1 MSYATY
7 SDIQDRLMRELGVDE
22 QKVCEK
28 LLEDAAILI
37 DSYNYNAS
45 EEAKKLV
52 SIRMVIR
59 SIGTDDSLPIGA
71 SQGTMSALGYSQSW
85 TISSGGS
92 VGQLYVNKEEKR
104 LLGCGSR
111 IGSRSPLEVGN
122 D

>member
-7 SDIQDRLMRELGVDE
+7 TDIQDRLLRELSVDE
-22 QKVCEK
+22 QKVCEN
-28 LLEDAAILI
+28 LLVDAAILV
-37 DSYNYNAS
+37 DSYNYEAS

-111 IGSRSPLEVGN
+111 IGASSPLEVGN